1 VGGVL
6 SYSPPHA
13 RGCVWSVQPKIE
25 TSRGG
30 HGVLEQIKFISKPMF
45 CLYYTLQDLKYL
57 SILYVLCARSGRD
70 LERVST
76 MSGGPYDERPVLPPV
91 TPDEARAKAVEAR
104 ERPVLPPVTP
114 AEARAKAVEARA
126 KAVAA
131 LKTATKAIGTTRE
144 AGLAAV
150 KAAEEALETT
160 REAALTADKAAEK
173 ALTTATAVIA
183 AAAWSL
189 EAAAASK
196 RAKRE

>member
-1 VGGVL
+1 M
-6 SYSPPHA
+6 
-13 RGCVWSVQPKIE
+13 QPKIE

-57 SILYVLCARSGRD
+57 SLLYVLCARSGRD

-91 TPDEARAKAVEAR
+91 TPD
-104 ERPVLPPVTP
+104 
-114 AEARAKAVEARA
+114 EARAKAVEARA